1 MPDASIETTKD
12 SNSAGSSDGTTSPQ
26 EQRFNNL
33 IDYYR
38 FLNPR
43 DALGR
48 FKLPTKPTEKVEGV
62 EIKELYNTYISS
74 TLTGNKIIEKLFNK
88 DLPYRGLAYQ
98 TAYIDNTGRA
108 KFLDREYW
116 LVKSTKPSAADTSVT
131 KDPDAGETETPP
143 AAGQEIV
150 AENYYQNICG
160 TKGDTPEVPVT
171 INVFRAPFLS
181 DSRKN
186 TDDIS
191 LFLNHIPS
199 YFASRMV
206 PYFDLEMQFP
216 RDPKD
221 VRVSN
226 KKIIETFLDR
236 PSIIRFLEG
245 SYPRSPI
252 AAFQAPDPFKSQ
264 GANGMLSRVD
274 QLMLTTVTSP
284 QVARNSGAKTGA
296 PTAQPRVEEA
306 YIAGMEMFTTPQTL
320 INMNTLKGD
329 GKNRLNDVKPFLP
342 PATLVSAN
350 ITQEPHSVTIKRLA
364 TVELKIHDK
373 ARLAEFS
380 EFLRGQAGS
389 ADITFWITYGWLA
402 PRGTIGLSSDD
413 DVYAKFIN
421 EKMLVKHA
429 FMVRNVSYNF
439 DEMGQVSVKLDLITK
454 GMVTAEYGRIDS
466 LGSKE
471 SSIFQNI
478 PRLIAEIK
486 RNKEELYN
494 AGTKQREAEEFASRD
509 PNSNQKPINIYDV
522 IEAAESGNL
531 QPTLDRR
538 EILKIIKAEG
548 IRNENTKPFNE
559 KIDRLLRALLV
570 IYGDYPEGE
579 KGEKSYIQGAIEHEA
594 KDFAKSKFDV
604 LRVIG
609 EDPFMPDDRTVPETL
624 EGKEKPPKAE
634 RIFGEDLLRAL
645 RDYGDEG
652 KPKEDPKGAAGGG
665 GGAGYYSPCPGTQG
679 RNTFYKINYFW
690 GAYLS
695 KILETAPYKARSDE
709 AEKQKYMAT
718 TTATVPGYGSM
729 TYDQIQVC
737 LTRESQDLRI
747 CLQKHNIDERSNAAV
762 GDSASANAY
771 TKNKVGDPEKI
782 KTGIDDKKYKE
793 LTRREEAEERKRQE
807 EAAKQNT
814 PQDREER
821 ERQERIRQ
829 DKIRVENETNRR

>member
-12 SNSAGSSDGTTSPQ
+12 SNPQGTSSATSSPSGELPKFD
-26 EQRFNNL
+26 NL

-48 FKLPTKPTEKVEGV
+48 FKLPTKPSEKKDGV
-62 EIKELYNTYISS
+62 EIKELHEVYISS
-74 TLTGNKIIEKLFNK
+74 TLDGNKIIEKLFNLE
-88 DLPYRGLAYQ
+88 LPYRGLAYQ

-116 LVKSTKPSAADTSVT
+116 LVKSTKPSKTDTSIT
-131 KDPDAGETETPP
+131 KDPDAGAAENETQP

-150 AENYYQNICG
+150 AENYYQNVCG
-160 TKGDTPEVPVT
+160 TKGDAPEVPVT

-181 DSRKN
+181 DSRKS

-206 PYFDLEMQFP
+206 PYFDLEMQLP
-216 RDPKD
+216 RDPGD
-221 VRVSN
+221 VRVAN

-245 SYPRSPI
+245 SYPRSPM
-252 AAFQAPDPFKSQ
+252 AVFQAPEPARSQ
-264 GANGMLSRVD
+264 GANGRLSRVD
-274 QLMLTTVTSP
+274 QLMLATVVSP
-284 QVARNSGAKTGA
+284 QAARNSGAKTGA
-296 PTAQPRVEEA
+296 PGAVPRVEEA

-320 INMNTLKGD
+320 VNMNTLKGD

-350 ITQEPHSVTIKRLA
+350 ITQQPQGITITRQA

-413 DVYAKFIN
+413 DAYAKFIN

-429 FMVRNVSYNF
+429 FMVKNVSYSF
-439 DEMGQVSVKLDLITK
+439 DEMGQVNVKLDLITK

-471 SSIFQNI
+471 SSILQNI

-494 AGTKQREAEEFASRD
+494 AGTRQREAEEFASRD

-559 KIDRLLRALLV
+559 KIDRLLRALLT

-579 KGEKSYIQGAIEHEA
+579 KGEKSYIQGAIENEA

-609 EDPFMPDDRTVPETL
+609 EDPFMPDDRTVPETP
-624 EGKEKPPKAE
+624 EGKEKPPTAE
-634 RIFGEDLLRAL
+634 RIFSEDLLKVL

-652 KPKEDPKGAAGGG
+652 KPKDPSGAASGGT
-665 GGAGYYSPCPGTQG
+665 GYYSPCPGIFG

-690 GAYLS
+690 NVYLS
-695 KILETAPYKARSDE
+695 KIIANVKSSSSN
-709 AEKQKYMAT
+709 EKDQKNLYAT
-718 TTATVPGYGSM
+718 MTVTVPGYGAMS
-729 TYDQIQVC
+729 YDQIQKCVA
-737 LTRESQDLRI
+737 RESQDLRT
-747 CLQKHNIDERSNAAV
+747 CFQKHNIDERSNVAV
-762 GDSASANAY
+762 GNASSANAY
-771 TKNKVGDPEKI
+771 NKKQVGNESKI
-782 KTGIDDKKYKE
+782 KTDLDDKRYKE
-793 LTRREEAEERKRQE
+793 LTRNDAQAEEAKRAEEARRNNEAQEDRKRDAQI
-807 EAAKQNT
+807 AKTQT
-814 PQDREER
+814 VGPGAS
-821 ERQERIRQ
+821 
-829 DKIRVENETNRR
+829 KI